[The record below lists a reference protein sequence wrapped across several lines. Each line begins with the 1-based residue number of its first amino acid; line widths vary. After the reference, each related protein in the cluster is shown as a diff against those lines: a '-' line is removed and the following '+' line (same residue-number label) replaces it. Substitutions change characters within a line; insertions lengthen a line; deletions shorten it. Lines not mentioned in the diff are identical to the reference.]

1 MASVASRTLA
11 NVNSSAII
19 ARHPDVPNLILAIGG
34 DHNNKMTDKIIVF
47 VTCESK
53 EQAETIA
60 QTVVTGRLA
69 ACVNVLPGI
78 RSCYIWEQKLT
89 WSDEVL
95 LLIKTSRSRF
105 GQLQDRIKALH
116 SYSVPE
122 IVGVTIDDAFEKYI
136 DWIES
141 SVGS

>member
-1 MASVASRTLA
+1 
-11 NVNSSAII
+11 
-19 ARHPDVPNLILAIGG
+19 
-34 DHNNKMTDKIIVF
+34 MTDKIIVF